1 MKKQMALLMATAMLI
16 AWMIG
21 YSQAWNIQEVR
32 RLECGAGWY
41 ATLELVDT
49 LMIGIQ

>member
-1 MKKQMALLMATAMLI
+1 MKKRIAILVAAMLI
-16 AWMIG
+16 TWMIG
-21 YSQAWNIQEVR
+21 YSQAWSIQEVR

-49 LMIGIQ
+49 LMIANP